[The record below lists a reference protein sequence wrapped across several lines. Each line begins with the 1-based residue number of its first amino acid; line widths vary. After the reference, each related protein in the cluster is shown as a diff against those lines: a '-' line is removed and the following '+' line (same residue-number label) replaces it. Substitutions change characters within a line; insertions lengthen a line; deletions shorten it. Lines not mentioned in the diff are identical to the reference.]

1 MSILA
6 VEKISK
12 LVFPRPTAL
21 VTTCNKEGKPNVASF
36 SFVMPISFDPKYVCF
51 AVAPERYTFNNLQE
65 VREFVLNMATE
76 DMLKE
81 VWICGSESGRD
92 VDKFKLANL
101 ETVPSVKVKP
111 PRIKKCP
118 VQLECVVE
126 LMERFGD
133 HYLVVGKVVAE
144 HVETTQ
150 FKPVM
155 HYSSKEFYKVGEKV
169 VFRD

>member
-1 MSILA
+1 VSILA

-12 LVFPRPTAL
+12 LIFPRPTAL

-111 PRIKKCP
+111 LRIKKCP

-126 LMERFGD
+126 LIERFGD

-150 FKPVM
+150 FKPIM

>member
-12 LVFPRPTAL
+12 LIFPRPTAL

-111 PRIKKCP
+111 LRIKKCP

-126 LMERFGD
+126 LIERFGD

-150 FKPVM
+150 FKPIM